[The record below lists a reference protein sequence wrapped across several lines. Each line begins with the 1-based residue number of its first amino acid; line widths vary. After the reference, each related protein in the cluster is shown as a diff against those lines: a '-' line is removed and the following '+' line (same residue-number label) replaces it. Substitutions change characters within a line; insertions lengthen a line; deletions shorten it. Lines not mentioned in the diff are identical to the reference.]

1 MPGEV
6 KWAISLGAGAG
17 LLFIGWNVF
26 AVLLVLHVLICL
38 VLIGVILLQSGE
50 AADLAGAFG
59 GSGSQTAFGPRGA
72 TTFLSRA
79 TTWCAI
85 MFMFTS
91 LEMTLHVS
99 TSTAGPGGSVLE
111 QFSRPAPAAPAQPGT
126 PAVPATPGQPAPAT
140 PAVPAQSAPAGST
153 PAAPAAPSQP
163 ATPAAPAAPA
173 QSTPA
178 APAAPPPASK

>member
-6 KWAISLGAGAG
+6 KWAISLLVGVV
-17 LLFIGWNVF
+17 LLWIGWQVF

-91 LEMTLHVS
+91 LEMTVHVS
-99 TSTAGPGGSVLE
+99 MRTAGPGGGSVLE
-111 QFSRPAPAAPAQPGT
+111 QFSQPTPAAPAQPAVPAAPAAPAAPSTTPAAPAQPAPAGSAPATPAPAAPAQP
-126 PAVPATPGQPAPAT
+126 ATQ
-140 PAVPAQSAPAGST
+140 
-153 PAAPAAPSQP
+153 
-163 ATPAAPAAPA
+163 
-173 QSTPA
+173 
-178 APAAPPPASK
+178 PPPATK

>member
-1 MPGEV
+1 MPREV
-6 KWAISLGAGAG
+6 KWAISFLVGAG
-17 LLFIGWNVF
+17 LLSIGWKVF

-99 TSTAGPGGSVLE
+99 TRTAGPGGSILE
-111 QFSRPAPAAPAQPGT
+111 QFSRPTPTAPAQPGGPAAPAQPGAPSA
-126 PAVPATPGQPAPAT
+126 PASTPGQPATAPSAPAQPAAPTAPVAPPATQAAPMPAT
-140 PAVPAQSAPAGST
+140 P
-153 PAAPAAPSQP
+153 
-163 ATPAAPAAPA
+163 
-173 QSTPA
+173 
-178 APAAPPPASK
+178 PASR

>member
-1 MPGEV
+1 MPREV
-6 KWAISLGAGAG
+6 KWAISFLTGAG
-17 LLFIGWNVF
+17 LLWVGWNVF

-91 LEMTLHVS
+91 LEMTVHVS
-99 TSTAGPGGSVLE
+99 TRTAGPGGSLLE
-111 QFSRPAPAAPAQPGT
+111 QFSTPAPAAPTQPGT
-126 PAVPATPGQPAPAT
+126 PAVPATT
-140 PAVPAQSAPAGST
+140 PT
-153 PAAPAAPSQP
+153 QP
-163 ATPAAPAAPA
+163 ATPVAPAQPGPAATPAAPA
-173 QSTPA
+173 QSTP
-178 APAAPPPASK
+178 PASQ

>member
-6 KWAISLGAGAG
+6 KWGIALAAGAA
-17 LLFIGWNVF
+17 LLFIGWKFF
-26 AVLLVLHVLICL
+26 AVLLGLHVIICL

-91 LEMTLHVS
+91 LEMTVHVS
-99 TSTAGPGGSVLE
+99 MTTAGPGGGSVLE
-111 QFSRPAPAAPAQPGT
+111 QFSRPAVPAQPGK
-126 PAVPATPGQPAPAT
+126 
-140 PAVPAQSAPAGST
+140 
-153 PAAPAAPSQP
+153 PAAPVTAPGP
-163 ATPAAPAAPA
+163 AGATPAAPAAPA
-173 QSTPA
+173 QPTTPVAPVPSQSAPPA
-178 APAAPPPASK
+178 APAAPPASK

>member
-6 KWAISLGAGAG
+6 KWAISLMAGAG
-17 LLFIGWNVF
+17 LLFIGWKVF
-26 AVLLVLHVLICL
+26 VVLLVLHVLICL

-72 TTFLSRA
+72 TSFLSRA

-126 PAVPATPGQPAPAT
+126 PAAPSTAPG
-140 PAVPAQSAPAGST
+140 
-153 PAAPAAPSQP
+153 APSQP
-163 ATPAAPAAPA
+163 APAGATPTQPAAPA
-173 QSTPA
+173 QSTPP
-178 APAAPPPASK
+178 APAAPPASK

>member
-6 KWAISLGAGAG
+6 KWGIALAAGAA
-17 LLFIGWNVF
+17 LLFIGWKFF
-26 AVLLVLHVLICL
+26 AVLLALHVIICL

-91 LEMTLHVS
+91 LEMTVHVS
-99 TSTAGPGGSVLE
+99 MTTAGPGGGSVLE
-111 QFSRPAPAAPAQPGT
+111 QFSRPAAPAQPAKLVA
-126 PAVPATPGQPAPAT
+126 PAPTPG
-140 PAVPAQSAPAGST
+140 PAGT
-153 PAAPAAPSQP
+153 TP
-163 ATPAAPAAPA
+163 ATPAAPAQPATSAP
-173 QSTPA
+173 PA
-178 APAAPPPASK
+178 APAAPPASK

>member
-1 MPGEV
+1 MPKEV
-6 KWAISLGAGAG
+6 KWAISFGVGVG
-17 LLFIGWNVF
+17 LLWIGWNVF

-126 PAVPATPGQPAPAT
+126 PAVPATTPGQPAPT
-140 PAVPAQSAPAGST
+140 QSAPA
-153 PAAPAAPSQP
+153 QP
-163 ATPAAPAAPA
+163 ATPAAPAQPAPPA
-173 QSTPA
+173 TPA
-178 APAAPPPASK
+178 APAQSPPPASK

>member
-1 MPGEV
+1 MPREV
-6 KWAISLGAGAG
+6 KWAISFAAGAG
-17 LLFIGWNVF
+17 LLWIGWNVF
-26 AVLLVLHVLICL
+26 AVLLVLHVFICL

-111 QFSRPAPAAPAQPGT
+111 QFSMPAPAAPAQPGT
-126 PAVPATPGQPAPAT
+126 PATPATTPGQPAPA
-140 PAVPAQSAPAGST
+140 QSAPAE
-153 PAAPAAPSQP
+153 
-163 ATPAAPAAPA
+163 PAAPA
-173 QSTPA
+173 QPAPPA
-178 APAAPPPASK
+178 APVAPAQTPPPASQ

>member
-6 KWAISLGAGAG
+6 KWAISLLAGVV
-17 LLFIGWNVF
+17 LLWIGWKVF
-26 AVLLVLHVLICL
+26 AVLLALHVLICL

-91 LEMTLHVS
+91 LEMTVHVS
-99 TSTAGPGGSVLE
+99 TRTAGPGGGSVLE
-111 QFSRPAPAAPAQPGT
+111 QFSKPTSGSPARPVAPATAPAA
-126 PAVPATPGQPAPAT
+126 PGQPAPAG
-140 PAVPAQSAPAGST
+140 SAPAS
-153 PAAPAAPSQP
+153 
-163 ATPAAPAAPA
+163 APAAPA
-173 QSTPA
+173 SPAQPA
-178 APAAPPPASK
+178 APATTPAPAPATK

>member
-1 MPGEV
+1 MPREV
-6 KWAISLGAGAG
+6 KWAISFLTGVG
-17 LLFIGWNVF
+17 LLWVGWTF
-26 AVLLVLHVLICL
+26 FYVLLVLHVLICL

-91 LEMTLHVS
+91 LEMTVHVS
-99 TSTAGPGGSVLE
+99 TRTAGPGGSVLE
-111 QFSRPAPAAPAQPGT
+111 QISVPAPAAPAQP
-126 PAVPATPGQPAPAT
+126 AT
-140 PAVPAQSAPAGST
+140 PAVPAQPAP
-153 PAAPAAPSQP
+153 PLAPP
-163 ATPAAPAAPA
+163 APA
-173 QSTPA
+173 QAT
-178 APAAPPPASK
+178 PPASK

>member
-1 MPGEV
+1 MPREV
-6 KWAISLGAGAG
+6 KWAISFAAGAG
-17 LLFIGWNVF
+17 LLWIGWNVF
-26 AVLLVLHVLICL
+26 AVLLALHVLMCL
-38 VLIGVILLQSGE
+38 VLIGVILLQSAE

-59 GSGSQTAFGPRGA
+59 GSGSQSAFGPRGA

-126 PAVPATPGQPAPAT
+126 PSVPVTTPG
-140 PAVPAQSAPAGST
+140 
-153 PAAPAAPSQP
+153 QP
-163 ATPAAPAAPA
+163 ATPAAPA
-173 QSTPA
+173 QSTP
-178 APAAPPPASK
+178 PASQ

>member
-6 KWAISLGAGAG
+6 KWGIALAAGAG
-17 LLFIGWNVF
+17 LLFIGWKFF

-91 LEMTLHVS
+91 LEMTVHVQ
-99 TSTAGPGGSVLE
+99 TRTAGPTGGSVLE
-111 QFSRPAPAAPAQPGT
+111 QFSQPAPKAPAAPAT
-126 PAVPATPGQPAPAT
+126 PAAPAGAAPAAPAT
-140 PAVPAQSAPAGST
+140 PAQ
-153 PAAPAAPSQP
+153 
-163 ATPAAPAAPA
+163 PAAPAAPA
-173 QSTPA
+173 QSAPATP
-178 APAAPPPASK
+178 APAAK